1 MSAGSGRTDRTGGVQ
16 VAAVQQDVRDVEVGL
31 LRSGVAA
38 RVQGW
43 DAQRS
48 DSRTGTCFGY
58 RDKITSVLSALPVN
72 VVRDLVDVTLKLAA
86 WDYDQ
91 SVWSI
96 SDERH
101 GGADVVG
108 DVEEEVVCRRTNG
121 GAIECRCEYCA
132 CVSRA
137 ASGGWWSV

>member
-1 MSAGSGRTDRTGGVQ
+1 
-16 VAAVQQDVRDVEVGL
+16 
-31 LRSGVAA
+31 
-38 RVQGW
+38 
-43 DAQRS
+43 
-48 DSRTGTCFGY
+48 
-58 RDKITSVLSALPVN
+58 LPVN

-108 DVEEEVVCRRTNG
+108 DVEAGT
-121 GAIECRCEYCA
+121 
-132 CVSRA
+132 
-137 ASGGWWSV
+137 

>member
-1 MSAGSGRTDRTGGVQ
+1 MKKCTGRRGVALRDDNDDAEWGRRRSAGSGRTDRTGGVQ

-38 RVQGW
+38 GVQGW

-108 DVEEEVVCRRTNG
+108 DVEAGT
-121 GAIECRCEYCA
+121 
-132 CVSRA
+132 
-137 ASGGWWSV
+137 